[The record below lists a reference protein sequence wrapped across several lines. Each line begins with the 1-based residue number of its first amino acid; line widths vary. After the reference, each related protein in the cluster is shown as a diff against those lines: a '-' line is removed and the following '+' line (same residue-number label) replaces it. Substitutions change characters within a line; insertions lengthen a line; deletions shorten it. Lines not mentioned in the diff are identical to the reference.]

1 MTTYTEFTPSNT
13 QIFTFQPTLDGN
25 SYIITIPW
33 SLFGQRYYVTCR
45 TLGGNLVFSLPL
57 IGSPAGINVQ
67 AATWEPNNAT
77 ITAAIPHGFRVGSI
91 INLTLSGM
99 APDAYNGTF
108 ACKIINGTQFTFP
121 LNSFPG
127 EVSTLGSVQYNI
139 NLAAGYFTAS
149 TFIYRLQ
156 NRVFEVTP

>member
-1 MTTYTEFTPSNT
+1 MTTYTQFTPSLT
-13 QIFTFQPTLDGN
+13 QVFSFRPALDGTTYN
-25 SYIITIPW
+25 ITIPW

-45 TLGGNLVFSLPL
+45 TLGGALVFSMPL
-57 IGSPAGINVQ
+57 IGSPAGVNVQ
-67 AATWEPNNAT
+67 GATWEQSTAT
-77 ITAAIPHGFRVGSI
+77 ITAATPHGFKVGSI
-91 INLTLSGM
+91 INLTIYGM

-108 ACKIINGTQFTFP
+108 ACKIINDTQFTFP

-139 NLAAGYFTAS
+139 NLAAGYFTS
-149 TFIYRLQ
+149 TLVYREQ

>member
-13 QIFTFQPTLDGN
+13 QVFTFQPTLDGTT
-25 SYIITIPW
+25 YIITIPW

-77 ITAAIPHGFRVGSI
+77 ITVATPHEHKVGSI

-108 ACKIINGTQFTFP
+108 ACKIINDTQFTFP

-127 EVSTLGSVQYNI
+127 KSPRSERCNTTSTLRQDISRHPH
-139 NLAAGYFTAS
+139 L
-149 TFIYRLQ
+149 FIARKIECL
-156 NRVFEVTP
+156 R